1 MGRSVMGSA
10 VELEVT
16 ERSVNYEEH
25 YQARWPPEAVGKQWI
40 SNAFADEEKNECV
53 LK

>member
-16 ERSVNYEEH
+16 ERSVNY
-25 YQARWPPEAVGKQWI
+25 QARWPPEAVGKQWI
-40 SNAFADEEKNECV
+40 SNAFAVEEKNEGM